1 MTSPLQH
8 RRTSGLK
15 HAWKMWMFDRK
26 AKKQARVREREF
38 QALLRK
44 R

>member
-1 MTSPLQH
+1 MQH

-26 AKKQARVREREF
+26 AKKAKREREREF
-38 QALLRK
+38 RALLK
-44 R
+44 K

>member
-15 HAWKMWMFDRK
+15 HAWKMWRFEAKSKKVKRQRDREIK
-26 AKKQARVREREF
+26 A
-38 QALLRK
+38 LINRK
-44 R
+44 